1 MYIVRMLKMSVACN
15 NTILDIL
22 KISWQGTHMY
32 VNRKSYTFKRRWT
45 DTIFFF
51 YDFLNINQKFNCLK
65 GNYFHFCNLIG
76 EVNLL

>member
-32 VNRKSYTFKRRWT
+32 VYRKSYTFERRWT
-45 DTIFFF
+45 DTSYFFF
-51 YDFLNINQKFNCLK
+51 MIS
-65 GNYFHFCNLIG
+65 
-76 EVNLL
+76 

>member
-45 DTIFFF
+45 DTSYFFF
-51 YDFLNINQKFNCLK
+51 MIS
-65 GNYFHFCNLIG
+65 
-76 EVNLL
+76 